1 MKCPS
6 LPRLRSSSLPRRSP
20 LRELFPH
27 RLKWPLQSRCSL
39 TPHPHR
45 KTRVRALHSDTT
57 AHVSRVTAVS
67 LIQKAMIAVL
77 IPLRVTAAVTAAAGK
92 TTPQVT
98 IQAAIV
104 SPETSSIP
112 PTIQA
117 IVSSAEMIL
126 SASSRRILISSKP
139 FSRSRIFMLS
149 RVILPNPR
157 AVSSPL
163 IRSRTVHIVSLR
175 QGIQIPSC
183 PVRIILQGRRVTT
196 TPNTERATLPFPK

>member
-1 MKCPS
+1 
-6 LPRLRSSSLPRRSP
+6 
-20 LRELFPH
+20 
-27 RLKWPLQSRCSL
+27 
-39 TPHPHR
+39 
-45 KTRVRALHSDTT
+45 
-57 AHVSRVTAVS
+57 
-67 LIQKAMIAVL
+67 MIAVL

-92 TTPQVT
+92 TTPQAI

-163 IRSRTVHIVSLR
+163 IRSRTVPIVSLR
-175 QGIQIPSC
+175 QGIPIPSC